1 MPTYDYQCKK
11 CGEVFEAMHR
21 LDQPAPP
28 CPHCGEPRPQRLI
41 SPVAFK
47 TTGDPTATRVE
58 AEIKKRLG
66 QGRSRDALTL
76 AEKASRIAGNRKG
89 MGKIK
94 AARDKLRGH
103 LGKDT

>member
-1 MPTYDYQCKK
+1 MPTYDYECTK
-11 CGEVFEAMHR
+11 CGEVFEALHR
-21 LDQPAPP
+21 LKDPAPP
-28 CPHCGEPRPQRLI
+28 CPACGAAKPRRLI

-47 TTGDPTATRVE
+47 TGGDPTATRVE

-66 QGRSRDALTL
+66 QGRSRDALSL
-76 AEKASRIAGNRKG
+76 AEKASHIAGNRKG

-103 LGKDT
+103 LGKKD